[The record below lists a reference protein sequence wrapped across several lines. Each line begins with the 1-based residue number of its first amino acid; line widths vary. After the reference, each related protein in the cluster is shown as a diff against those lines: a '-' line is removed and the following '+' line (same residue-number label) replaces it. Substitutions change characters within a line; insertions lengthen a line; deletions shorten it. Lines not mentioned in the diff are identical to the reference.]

1 MSDDWIGFAHSFH
14 GSIYERFFLI
24 LPAAGRV
31 LTVFCVCNFALYQFI
46 RLKLTRNQNTFSGNL
61 DTLVCGGIVSNQC
74 IADFFVVFNGN
85 GDSYPTG
92 FLGTPILLRIG
103 GTAFFPIGAT
113 PLVTTYYSTEPNLG
127 TLSVVGI
134 YDCPKLNY
142 IINLVI
148 STLTT
153 VLKIILILS
162 NHSDIN
168 KVDAWLLSD

>member
-1 MSDDWIGFAHSFH
+1 
-14 GSIYERFFLI
+14 
-24 LPAAGRV
+24 
-31 LTVFCVCNFALYQFI
+31 
-46 RLKLTRNQNTFSGNL
+46 
-61 DTLVCGGIVSNQC
+61 VCGEIVSNQC
-74 IADFFVVFNGN
+74 ITDFFVVFNG
-85 GDSYPTG
+85 DPYPTG
-92 FLGTPILLRIG
+92 LGVPVLLRLPSTYNSNPFG
-103 GTAFFPIGAT
+103 FD
-113 PLVTTYYSTEPNLG
+113 PLVTTYYSTEPLFG

-168 KVDAWLLSD
+168 KVDV